1 MHPSSSTPAKDARL
15 SEIPEAVSRK
25 AQRHDSAQGQ
35 ATTTPLVSIVVVNW
49 NVRELL
55 HGCLTS
61 VFQHGGLR
69 ADAMRVIVVDNASA
83 DGSVE
88 MVRTHFP
95 QVQLIANSDNV
106 GFGRANNQ
114 ALPHCTGP
122 YVLLL
127 NPDTVV
133 EPGAI
138 AGLVQAM
145 DAAPDVSVIGCR
157 LLNGD
162 RTLQRWTGGAYPRLL
177 NLMNHHFFLDRLLPS
192 AWRPMPV
199 YLDHDVRSD
208 TDVDWVSGACMMLR
222 ASDLE
227 GRLFNTK
234 YFMYGEDMELCHRLK
249 QAGGRVVYSPKVS
262 IIHYQGES
270 MKKQEGDVLLSSL
283 KGPRQFYRQMR
294 GERAVLIYDAVT
306 VAGFALRWLLYR
318 IADLLRP
325 GGTFDGKARY
335 SRDMVRRA
343 WAILRAH

>member
-1 MHPSSSTPAKDARL
+1 MNT
-15 SEIPEAVSRK
+15 EQI
-25 AQRHDSAQGQ
+25 
-35 ATTTPLVSIVVVNW
+35 SIIVVNW
-49 NVRELL
+49 NVRDLL
-55 HGCLTS
+55 HGCLAS
-61 VFQHGGLR
+61 IYAHGGLPPE
-69 ADAMRVIVVDNASA
+69 AMRVIVVDNASA

-88 MVRTHFP
+88 MVREHFP
-95 QVQLIANSDNV
+95 QVLLVDNKDNV

-114 ALPHCTGP
+114 ALPMCVGR

-138 AGLVQAM
+138 ASLVRQM
-145 DAAPDVSVIGCR
+145 DTQPDVSVIGCR

-177 NLMNHHFFLDRLLPS
+177 NLMNHYFFFDRLLPA
-192 AWRPMPV
+192 AWRPMPL
-199 YLDHDVRSD
+199 YLDRDVPHDI
-208 TDVDWVSGACMMLR
+208 DVDWVSGACMVLR
-222 ASDLE
+222 ADALD
-227 GRLFNTK
+227 GKLFNTE

-294 GERAVLIYDAVT
+294 GAQALKIYDAVT
-306 VAGFALRWLLYR
+306 VAGFGLRWLLYR
-318 IADLLRP
+318 VASVLGL
-325 GGTFDGKARY
+325 GSGMGGKARA
-335 SRDMVRRA
+335 SRDMMNRA
-343 WAILRAH
+343 LAILRAG